1 MGDRSTTTARR
12 LLYATV
18 AALVVVGALLVVFRA
33 VPGSEVMRPAGGE
46 RLLGICT
53 LIGVGVLAWGLVYWL
68 SKPPQRTS
76 TDPGGS
82 PPPNDG

>member
-46 RLLGICT
+46 RLLEICT
-53 LIGVGVLAWGLVYWL
+53 LIGVGVLAWGARVLAVEAASAHL
-68 SKPPQRTS
+68 H
-76 TDPGGS
+76 GS
-82 PPPNDG
+82 WRFAASE